1 MIANELQYAKIP
13 PAVVESSI
21 AELVDFLHNSCII
34 RCMGNQT
41 DYFERIGYKAKYQIG
56 DRVFGHWNKIPFVGT
71 VGNDRVIDKTGPQ
84 VTIHLDLP
92 IRFEQQVRN
101 VIVVK
106 HKDIT
111 PLVEM

>member
-1 MIANELQYAKIP
+1 
-13 PAVVESSI
+13 
-21 AELVDFLHNSCII
+21 
-34 RCMGNQT
+34 
-41 DYFERIGYKAKYQIG
+41 
-56 DRVFGHWNKIPFVGT
+56 

>member
-1 MIANELQYAKIP
+1 MIAKELRPAKLLL
-13 PAVVESSI
+13 AVVESSPTKP
-21 AELVDFLHNSCII
+21 VDFLHNSCII
-34 RCMGNQT
+34 CCMGNQT
-41 DYFERIGYKAKYQIG
+41 DYFERIGYRAKYQIG
-56 DRVFGHWNKIPFVGT
+56 DRVFGHWNSIPFVGT

-92 IRFEQQVRN
+92 IKHEQQVRH

-111 PLVEM
+111 KLTQM

>member
-1 MIANELQYAKIP
+1 MIANELQCAKIP

-21 AELVDFLHNSCII
+21 TKPVDFLHNPCII

-41 DYFERIGYKAKYQIG
+41 DYFERIGYRAKYQIG

-106 HKDIT
+106 HRDIT
-111 PLVEM
+111 KLIEM